1 MEPTRKNSGA
11 VMPAHPVLVSPLSTV
26 RQPEPFVNADT
37 AAAFVGITR
46 RTLLQKV
53 RAGRIPGHAL
63 DCGAKKKEWRFKLS
77 ELDRYLCSAINSVLQ
92 PPEPANRR
100 I

>member
-1 MEPTRKNSGA
+1 
-11 VMPAHPVLVSPLSTV
+11 MPAHPVLVSALPAL
-26 RQPEPFVNADT
+26 RQLEPFVDPDT

-46 RTLLQKV
+46 RSLLQKV
-53 RAGRIPGHAL
+53 RTGKIPGYPL
-63 DCGAKKKEWRFKLS
+63 DRGAKKKEWRFKLS
-77 ELDRYLCSAINSVLQ
+77 ELDRYLSSAINSVLQ

>member
-1 MEPTRKNSGA
+1 
-11 VMPAHPVLVSPLSTV
+11 MPANPVLVSALPAV
-26 RQPEPFVNADT
+26 RQPEPFVDPDT

-46 RTLLQKV
+46 RALLQKV
-53 RAGRIPGHAL
+53 RAGKIPGYPL
-63 DCGAKKKEWRFKLS
+63 DRGAKKKEWRFKLS

>member
-1 MEPTRKNSGA
+1 MSASHTLVPGIPSGN
-11 VMPAHPVLVSPLSTV
+11 L
-26 RQPEPFVNADT
+26 EPFVDADI
-37 AAAFVGITR
+37 AAAFLSITR

-53 RAGRIPGHAL
+53 RSGKIPGHPL
-63 DCGAKKKEWRFKLS
+63 DRGAKKKEWRFKLS
-77 ELDRYLCSAINSVLQ
+77 EPDRYLCTAINSVLQ

>member
-1 MEPTRKNSGA
+1 
-11 VMPAHPVLVSPLSTV
+11 MPARAVLVSALPAV
-26 RQPEPFVNADT
+26 RELEPFVDPDT

-53 RAGRIPGHAL
+53 RAGKIPGYPL
-63 DCGAKKKEWRFKLS
+63 DRGAKKKEWRFKLS
-77 ELDRYLCSAINSVLQ
+77 ELDRSLCGAVDSPQQ
-92 PPEPANRR
+92 PPEPSNRR

>member
-1 MEPTRKNSGA
+1 
-11 VMPAHPVLVSPLSTV
+11 MPANPVLVADLPAV
-26 RQPEPFVNADT
+26 RQPEPFVDPDT

-46 RTLLQKV
+46 RALLQKV
-53 RAGRIPGHAL
+53 RTGKIPGYPL
-63 DCGAKKKEWRFKLS
+63 DRGAKKKEWRFKLS

>member
-1 MEPTRKNSGA
+1 
-11 VMPAHPVLVSPLSTV
+11 MPAHPVPISALPAPV
-26 RQPEPFVNADT
+26 QPERFVDPDT

-46 RTLLQKV
+46 RALLQKV
-53 RAGRIPGHAL
+53 RAGKIPGHAL
-63 DCGAKKKEWRFKLS
+63 DRDAKKKEWRFKLS
-77 ELDRYLCSAINSVLQ
+77 ELDRYLCSAIDSVLQ